1 MTLDT
6 AEIVLG
12 FFGFDRTVAAAAAT
26 TISNTVKDNTQNY
39 VHNIILVNF

>member
-12 FFGFDRTVAAAAAT
+12 FFGFDRTVAAAAT